1 MRGRTQTLVQLNEEL
16 LNLLDRRAASRGV
29 SRSALIREL
38 LERGLERDH
47 AEATSARMIE
57 GYRRAPQQVAR
68 DAWGDLDRWTDANV
82 RRNLAALATEEDEA
96 W

>member
-1 MRGRTQTLVQLNEEL
+1 MSERTQTLVQLNEEL
-16 LNLLDRRAASRGV
+16 LRLLDRRAASRGV

-47 AEATSARMIE
+47 ADAISARMVD
-57 GYRRAPQQVAR
+57 GYRRAPQQIAR
-68 DAWGDLDRWTDANV
+68 DEWGDLDRWTDANV
-82 RRNLAALATEEDEA
+82 RRNLAALAAEETEA